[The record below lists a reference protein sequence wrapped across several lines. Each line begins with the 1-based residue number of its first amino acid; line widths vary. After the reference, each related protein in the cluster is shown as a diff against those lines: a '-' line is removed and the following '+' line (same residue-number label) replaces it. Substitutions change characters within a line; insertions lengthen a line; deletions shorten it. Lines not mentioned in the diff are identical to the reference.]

1 MNGHSSKKTSA
12 SDDAQLKKDLHRQL
26 LAQLATITGGMAP
39 DDYLQAWWSWY
50 LSLSKEPTK
59 QLNLVQSAFE
69 KALDT
74 WRFAAHAANGQPSSS
89 QHQAAGFTDPSWN
102 LWPFNLYAK
111 TYTNWAS
118 WMQEALS
125 AGAQAPN
132 PDQQRLRFATE
143 QFLAAASPA
152 NFLHT
157 NPELLNK
164 TVAQSGQNLVRG
176 LKHWLEDAQG
186 ALTGRRPGASGQFKV
201 GVDVA
206 VTPGKV
212 VFRNRLME
220 LLQYSPQTE
229 NVYAEP
235 VLITPAWIMKY
246 YILDLSPRNSLVRY
260 LVEKGHTVFM
270 VSWKNPTAV
279 DRDLGMDD
287 YVQLGFKDALQVVN
301 EVVPNRKVHAV
312 GYCIGGTLLSIS
324 AALLGGAHDE
334 RLASVTLLAALTD
347 FSEPGELSVFISPSQ
362 LSMLEAVMHK
372 AGVLE
377 SERMGAAFMML
388 RSRDLLWTPA
398 VDTYIRG
405 ERAQPN
411 DLMSWNA
418 DGTRM
423 PWRMHSEYLDRL
435 YLKNEL
441 ANGQFTVGGLPIDLK
456 SIRVPMFVV
465 GTETDHVAPWRAV
478 YKARELTR
486 SPDYTFLLTSGG
498 HNAGIA
504 CGPVHPKRRY
514 RVLTWPNSTDT
525 RTQDDWLHAAP
536 PNHGSWWPEWER
548 WLVAR
553 SDSQQEPARP
563 VIAPLGAAES
573 VLEDAPGQYVR

>member
-1 MNGHSSKKTSA
+1 
-12 SDDAQLKKDLHRQL
+12 
-26 LAQLATITGGMAP
+26 
-39 DDYLQAWWSWY
+39 
-50 LSLSKEPTK
+50 
-59 QLNLVQSAFE
+59 VQSAFE

-287 YVQLGFKDALQVVN
+287 
-301 EVVPNRKVHAV
+301 
-312 GYCIGGTLLSIS
+312 
-324 AALLGGAHDE
+324 
-334 RLASVTLLAALTD
+334 
-347 FSEPGELSVFISPSQ
+347 
-362 LSMLEAVMHK
+362 
-372 AGVLE
+372 
-377 SERMGAAFMML
+377 
-388 RSRDLLWTPA
+388 
-398 VDTYIRG
+398 
-405 ERAQPN
+405 
-411 DLMSWNA
+411 
-418 DGTRM
+418 
-423 PWRMHSEYLDRL
+423 
-435 YLKNEL
+435 
-441 ANGQFTVGGLPIDLK
+441 
-456 SIRVPMFVV
+456 
-465 GTETDHVAPWRAV
+465 
-478 YKARELTR
+478 
-486 SPDYTFLLTSGG
+486 
-498 HNAGIA
+498 
-504 CGPVHPKRRY
+504 
-514 RVLTWPNSTDT
+514 
-525 RTQDDWLHAAP
+525 
-536 PNHGSWWPEWER
+536 
-548 WLVAR
+548 
-553 SDSQQEPARP
+553 
-563 VIAPLGAAES
+563 
-573 VLEDAPGQYVR
+573 

>member
-1 MNGHSSKKTSA
+1 VTAHSNKKANA
-12 SDDAQLKKDLHRQL
+12 SHDAQLKKELHRQL
-26 LAQLATITGGMAP
+26 LAQLATVTGAMAP
-39 DDYLQAWWSWY
+39 DDYMQAWWSWY
-50 LSLSKEPTK
+50 LNLSKEPTQ
-59 QLNLVQSAFE
+59 QLNLVQSAFQ
-69 KALDT
+69 KTLDT
-74 WRFAAHAANGQPSSS
+74 WQFALHAATGKATSPE
-89 QHQAAGFTDPSWN
+89 HDTAGFSDPAWQV
-102 LWPFNLYAK
+102 WPFNLYAK
-111 TYTNWAS
+111 SYSNWAG
-118 WMQEALS
+118 WVQEALT
-125 AGAQAPN
+125 AGAPA
-132 PDQQRLRFATE
+132 PDQNRLRFLTE

-164 TVAQSGQNLVRG
+164 TVAESGHNLIRG
-176 LKHWLEDAQG
+176 LKHWIEDAQS
-186 ALTGRRPGASGQFKV
+186 ALTGRRSSASQQFKV
-201 GVDVA
+201 GRDVA

-212 VFRNRLME
+212 VFRNRLIE
-220 LLQYSPQTE
+220 LLQYSPQTDT
-229 NVYAEP
+229 VYAEP

-279 DRDLGMDD
+279 DRELGMDD

-301 EVVPNRKVHAV
+301 EIVPNRKVHGV
-312 GYCIGGTLLSIS
+312 GYCIGGTLLSIG
-324 AALLGGAHDE
+324 AALLGGLQDE
-334 RLASVTLLAALTD
+334 RLASATLLAALTD

-372 AGVLE
+372 AGVFE

-388 RSRDLLWTPA
+388 RSRELLWTPA
-398 VDTYIRG
+398 VNTYIRG
-405 ERAQPN
+405 ERSKPN
-411 DLMSWNA
+411 DLMAWNA

-423 PWRMHSEYLDRL
+423 PWRMHSEYLERL

-441 ANGQFTVGGLPIDLK
+441 ATGQFSVAEQPIDLK

-478 YKARELTR
+478 YKVRELTR

-504 CGPVHPKRRY
+504 SGPAHPKRRY
-514 RVLTWPNSTDT
+514 RVLSWPNSTDT
-525 RTQDDWLHAAP
+525 RTPDDWLGAAP
-536 PNHGSWWPEWER
+536 LNQGSWWPEWQR
-548 WLVAR
+548 WLAAR
-553 SDSQQEPARP
+553 SDPQQQPAHAVVGRP
-563 VIAPLGAAES
+563 GAIEAD
-573 VLEDAPGQYVR
+573 LEDAPGLYVRE